1 LNEFVQC
8 GDKTKSCGTNLNIK
22 NKLEKEKKYLSQKKI
37 KMLLEDVFGSIQE
50 VSMSSAIKDTFFDFT
65 MFSIQEINCI
75 IFTRHFN
82 QIIL

>member
-1 LNEFVQC
+1 
-8 GDKTKSCGTNLNIK
+8 
-22 NKLEKEKKYLSQKKI
+22 
-37 KMLLEDVFGSIQE
+37 MLLEDVFGSIQE